1 MRLFGLRLL
10 QLIPVLL
17 IVTLATFLLTEF
29 LPGDPVYDI
38 LGPEARPEQI
48 ALVRQQLD
56 LDAPLPS
63 RYVSWVSDALQG
75 DLGKSLIT
83 GRSVS
88 ATLRQRMPVNLEIA
102 VLTQLLALLVAIP
115 LGAWSAYR
123 AGRRFDR
130 AVTTTSFGVVAV
142 PPFLSALILVAIVA
156 YKLRLLPNTGWTPI
170 GQGIGEN
177 LRYIALPVVTLALT
191 EIAVYSQLLRSD
203 MAATL
208 QEDYVLAA
216 RARGLSNRHVL
227 MREALRPSSFSL
239 ITLAGV
245 NLGRLIG
252 GTVIIERIF
261 GLPGLGTAITQAIP
275 AKDYTVLQGG
285 VLLLAVA
292 YLLINLLVDVSY
304 TFLDPRIKRHG

>member
-130 AVTTTSFGVVAV
+130 VGYLVLDEFKGIDKLAGFHKGIWHPPTYLYCSRIQIECGPAGLRGPLRITALKQEATKMGMTRCLIRLTFDGFASRRDCFLHPSLPDQSGRQGSPARSRPRRQGQSAFEQCLCRVEWSFLASMIHPLGER
-142 PPFLSALILVAIVA
+142 LKILVRIW
-156 YKLRLLPNTGWTPI
+156 P
-170 GQGIGEN
+170 
-177 LRYIALPVVTLALT
+177 
-191 EIAVYSQLLRSD
+191 
-203 MAATL
+203 
-208 QEDYVLAA
+208 
-216 RARGLSNRHVL
+216 
-227 MREALRPSSFSL
+227 
-239 ITLAGV
+239 
-245 NLGRLIG
+245 GRDCCL
-252 GTVIIERIF
+252 
-261 GLPGLGTAITQAIP
+261 
-275 AKDYTVLQGG
+275 Y
-285 VLLLAVA
+285 
-292 YLLINLLVDVSY
+292 
-304 TFLDPRIKRHG
+304 

>member
-48 ALVRQQLD
+48 ALVREQLD

-102 VLTQLLALLVAIP
+102 VLTQLLALLARK
-115 LGAWSAYR
+115 R
-123 AGRRFDR
+123 A
-130 AVTTTSFGVVAV
+130 AV
-142 PPFLSALILVAIVA
+142 PKALDH
-156 YKLRLLPNTGWTPI
+156 RR
-170 GQGIGEN
+170 QG
-177 LRYIALPVVTLALT
+177 
-191 EIAVYSQLLRSD
+191 
-203 MAATL
+203 AASPSG
-208 QEDYVLAA
+208 A
-216 RARGLSNRHVL
+216 R
-227 MREALRPSSFSL
+227 
-239 ITLAGV
+239 
-245 NLGRLIG
+245 
-252 GTVIIERIF
+252 
-261 GLPGLGTAITQAIP
+261 
-275 AKDYTVLQGG
+275 
-285 VLLLAVA
+285 
-292 YLLINLLVDVSY
+292 
-304 TFLDPRIKRHG
+304 